1 MEIHQLLP
9 NFVPGDAIGNHART
23 LRQLLR
29 SWGFASEIYA
39 HFAHPDVAHDC
50 RLLNEF
56 PAASSRAVLYHY
68 STASPEAS
76 GAFLS
81 ANGKRAIVYHNIT
94 PAYFYAPYCHSVY
107 GVLQE
112 ARAHLGQFR
121 TVVDMTFGV
130 SPYNCAELAA
140 ADYFNP
146 RVLPLLVEFERLGSQ
161 PPCPITLRRFDDDW
175 KNFLF
180 VGRLAPHKRQEDVIR
195 AFACYNRLVN
205 RRSRLLLV
213 GTAGGLER
221 YVYHL
226 REVVTSL
233 EMEDHV
239 VFAGYASQAELV
251 AYYRLAHLFLCMSE
265 HEGFCVP
272 LLEAMHHGVPII
284 AYAAA
289 GVPDTLESAGILVRD
304 KDYPMIAELA
314 SLLIDDQKLRGRV
327 REGQQ
332 KRLAD
337 FASAPIALRF
347 RQYVEELLAS

>member
-9 NFVPGDAIGNHART
+9 NFVPGDAISNHARS
-23 LRQLLR
+23 LRSLLR
-29 SWGFASEIYA
+29 SWGFDSEIYA
-39 HFAHPDVAHDC
+39 NFVHPDVARDC
-50 RLLNEF
+50 RLFGDF
-56 PAASSRAVLYHY
+56 PAASSQAVLYHF

-76 GAFLS
+76 
-81 ANGKRAIVYHNIT
+81 RALLATKGRRAVLYHNIT
-94 PAYFYAPYCHSVY
+94 PAYFYAAYCDATY
-107 GVLQE
+107 RLLRQ

-121 TVVDMTFGV
+121 DIVDMILGV

-140 ADYFNP
+140 AGYTNP
-146 RVLPLLVEFERLGSQ
+146 RLLPLLVEFETLAGR
-161 PPCPITLRRFDDDW
+161 PPCDITMRRYDDDW

-180 VGRLAPHKRQEDVIR
+180 VGRVAPHKRQEDVIR

-226 REVVTSL
+226 REVVKSL

-239 VFAGYASQAELV
+239 VFTGHASLAELA
-251 AYYRLAHLFLCMSE
+251 AYYRRAHLFLCMSE

-272 LLEAMHHGVPII
+272 LLEAMSHGVPII

-289 GVPDTLESAGILVRD
+289 GVPDTLGMAGVLIRD
-304 KDYPMIAELA
+304 KDYPMIAEMA
-314 SLLIDDQKLRGRV
+314 SLLIEDGRLRARV
-327 REGQQ
+327 LQRQQ
-332 KRLAD
+332 QRLAD
-337 FASAPIALRF
+337 FAGAPIALRF
-347 RQYVEELLAS
+347 RQYVEELLAT